1 MKRMIDSFIKNI
13 VRQSLNENYGLL
25 NEGSDPKC
33 PEKSFCLNDG
43 SLKTAQDL
51 SKKLSPLGGGP
62 YADGQKLMRDLSSY
76 CNSLNYGPAN
86 EGLATKVVDDIAME
100 YSNNNPDETKVK
112 RLINSLFFPEWC
124 LVIDLAISKG
134 EGGGVVN
141 AAGNTKRNNFWERVE
156 VGGQDYLSVVVNP
169 SIQVF
174 YKTIKKT
181 VEAKKIYDE
190 KRSTDKTKWY
200 EELKKSGW
208 GNDENGEMV
217 KDPDKL
223 AKAYAEW
230 KAAGWEPKPKEYT
243 VGSGGEGI
251 NFTNYECITQHP
263 AVEKTG
269 GKIKQY
275 NIKPT
280 NFGGGI
286 GYKLQTNNPNIDKF
300 IYGVVKRS
308 EEKDSTDMGAL
319 YDMDQK
325 ITIEI
330 DCTHKFLQH
339 SLSTTPWNYN
349 AVIDSGG
356 KIALTTN
363 PKYNNNIQ
371 IESIKGFRHNLL
383 TEQEYKLGDTKPG
396 IETIQK
402 KLGITPKTPVVYDQD
417 TKDAVIRFQ
426 RIVGGKLKP
435 PIPMTGIV
443 DDITLQAIMDLKPT
457 DNWTLVDP
465 SATEWR
471 RDLKIGSVG
480 VDVEAIQTKLNIP
493 KGGYKV
499 GTENAVKSFQTKY
512 NILPVTGIVD
522 ETTFYKIMSMDA
534 VGTDDTYSGKRHNYK
549 SGEWIRITPNDN
561 DNQLSANNGYF
572 RITKIVDEYTV
583 VIDVPLVVS
592 GTTGGSTQ
600 RVLFGEEAKEGTQ
613 EVIKGDRNNSGT
625 RTKEKKA
632 RKERTSTN
640 NVETTKRRDTRNSE
654 YCDSLRKIKKHLN
667 LKVDCKK
674 YQSTLNKIM
683 LALTGGVEIKP
694 VAPVAPVAPVSPVA
708 PITPSGN
715 VTIY

>member
-1 MKRMIDSFIKNI
+1 MIDSFIKNI

-25 NEGSDPKC
+25 NEGSDPEC
-33 PEKSFCLNDG
+33 PEKAFCLNDG
-43 SLKTAQDL
+43 SLSRAEKL
-51 SKKLSPLGGGP
+51 SKSLSPASNYNAAQELINTL
-62 YADGQKLMRDLSSY
+62 KSN
-76 CNSLNYGPAN
+76 CNSLKYGPADEDKAN
-86 EGLATKVVDDIAME
+86 NAVETIGMQN
-100 YSNNNPDETKVK
+100 SNAYVSSGNIFDGGADEKKIKKTI
-112 RLINSLFFPEWC
+112 LNLNYPEWC
-124 LVIDLAISKG
+124 LAIELAQSKG
-134 EGGGVVN
+134 Y
-141 AAGNTKRNNFWERVE
+141 ADDDDFWNLGAVSDDSMSDFFT
-156 VGGQDYLSVVVNP
+156 QDYVTYVANP
-169 SIQVF
+169 SLLVLRN
-174 YKTIKKT
+174 TINET
-181 VEAKKIYDE
+181 KKIRDE
-190 KRSTDKTKWY
+190 KVKKRSTDVAKWD
-200 EELKKSGW
+200 ENLKKSGW
-208 GNDENGEMV
+208 GDRDKNGEII
-217 KDPDKL
+217 DKP
-223 AKAYAEW
+223 KAYAEW

-243 VGSGGEGI
+243 VGSGGKDTVGVS
-251 NFTNYECITQHP
+251 FTGLECILEHP
-263 AVEKTG
+263 ALVNTQV
-269 GKIKQY
+269 KI
-275 NIKPT
+275 PR
-280 NFGGGI
+280 GV
-286 GYKLQTNNPNIDKF
+286 GYKLNTGNKTIDF
-300 IYGVVKRS
+300 YVYGVAKRD
-308 EEKDSTDMGAL
+308 ETTDATDEGVL
-319 YDMDQK
+319 YREDTGISIPINCDY
-325 ITIEI
+325 
-330 DCTHKFLQH
+330 KFLQK

-465 SATEWR
+465 SATEWK

-522 ETTFYKIMSMDA
+522 KITFDKIMSMDA
-534 VGTDDTYSGKRHNYK
+534 VGTADTYSGQRHNYK
-549 SGEWIRITPNDN
+549 SGDWIRITPNDN
-561 DNQLSANNGYF
+561 DNQFSANNGYF

-583 VIDVPLVVS
+583 VIDVTFVVS

-694 VAPVAPVAPVSPVA
+694 VDPVAPVSPVA